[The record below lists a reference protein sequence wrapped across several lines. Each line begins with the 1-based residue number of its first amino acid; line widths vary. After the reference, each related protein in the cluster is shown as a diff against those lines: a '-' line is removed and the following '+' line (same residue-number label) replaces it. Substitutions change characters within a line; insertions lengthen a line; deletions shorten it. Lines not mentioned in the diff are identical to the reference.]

1 MSSNNREH
9 WNDAEIFWAELAPA
23 EHLVQ
28 IYEEERVFMNALE
41 GFVIGGIRCGD
52 GVIVIATED
61 HRNELEHRL
70 LICGIDVDRGRS
82 RGQYI
87 DLDAE
92 DTLSKFMIGEWPD
105 DDLFQRTVTEI
116 VSRAR
121 GEGRGANGARVWRDG
136 CDSLGPWSQC
146 GDGPARTSLALV
158 VSLRGLPSVLRIP
171 KERFHSDAHLVLA
184 GNLFASLE
192 ASCWLDSLRPLAR
205 SA

>member
-70 LICGIDVDRGRS
+70 LICGIDVERGRS

-121 GEGRGANGARVWRDG
+121 GEGRTVRAFGEMVAILWARGHNAATVRLEHLWH
-136 CDSLGPWSQC
+136 SLCRSEAFPLFCAYPKSGFTQTP
-146 GDGPARTSLALV
+146 TSSLQEICSLHSKLV
-158 VSLRGLPSVLRIP
+158 
-171 KERFHSDAHLVLA
+171 A
-184 GNLFASLE
+184 G
-192 ASCWLDSLRPLAR
+192 
-205 SA
+205 